1 MSIQKKFATTC
12 ISNVLTQT
20 AQQTKE
26 ILFPKISYLLLGQI
40 NKRLETQKKKKKKEI
55 LEREEAPRP
64 KG

>member
-1 MSIQKKFATTC
+1 MLTQKKFATTC
-12 ISNVLTQT
+12 ISYVLTQT

-40 NKRLETQKKKKKKEI
+40 NKRLETKKKKKKEL

>member
-40 NKRLETQKKKKKKEI
+40 NKRLETKKKKKKEL

>member
-1 MSIQKKFATTC
+1 MLTQKKFATTC

-40 NKRLETQKKKKKKEI
+40 NKRLETKKKKKKEL